1 MKRAALI
8 PLSLL
13 VFSLVNCAGR
23 RQASVPAVPDA
34 EPAAE
39 SSSPVHVETA
49 GPAADGES
57 WALGE
62 IPRKDREDDETKRI
76 MGNVPGEW
84 VFTDT
89 AKSVEYPIVDAVTL
103 TIFKFGDLEGR
114 SVYIEE
120 KKTGYSTGFLHED
133 WEFRSYGTYGFRGDT
148 IFFRIGRFAAVRQH
162 FKRRLLHRNDGEEVW
177 KDEPAPVFDS
187 LVTDGSQDRFFLY
200 ADIIEDFKKRQDDGV
215 ANRQKQ
221 E

>member
-1 MKRAALI
+1 MGVSAMKRAALI
-8 PLSLL
+8 LLSLL

-39 SSSPVHVETA
+39 NSSPVYVETA

-62 IPRKDREDDETKRI
+62 IPRKDREDGKTKRI
-76 MGNVPGEW
+76 MGNVPGEG

-89 AKSVEYPIVDAVTL
+89 AKSEEYPIVDAVAL
-103 TIFKFGDLEGR
+103 TIFNFGDLESR
-114 SVYIEE
+114 SVYLEE
-120 KKTGYSTGFLHED
+120 KKTGYRTGFMHED
-133 WEFRSYGTYGFRGDT
+133 WEFRSWGTYGFRGDT

-162 FKRRLLHRNDGEEVW
+162 FKRLHWIDGEEVW

-187 LVTDGSQDRFFLY
+187 LITDGSQDRYLTY
-200 ADIIEDFKKRQDDGV
+200 SDLIEGFKKR
-215 ANRQKQ
+215 
-221 E
+221 